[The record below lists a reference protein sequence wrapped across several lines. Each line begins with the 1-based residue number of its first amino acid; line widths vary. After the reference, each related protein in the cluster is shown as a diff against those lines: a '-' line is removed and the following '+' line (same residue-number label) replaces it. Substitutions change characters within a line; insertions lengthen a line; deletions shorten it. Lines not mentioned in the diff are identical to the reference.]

1 MYRYETLDRYLND
14 VSLNTSTPGG
24 GSVSALVGALSTS
37 MVSMSANFTLGKRK
51 FKDVEP
57 QIREILEKCRNDRE
71 ELLRLMEEDIE
82 AYKGVD
88 RAYAL
93 SISNEE
99 EKKQRTS
106 AIQSALEKATDVPL
120 RIVRCS
126 LGLLEYT
133 NGLVKIANPNLITDV
148 GVAGLLAN
156 AALKGAMLN
165 VETNLNCIQSKE
177 VVNTVKEEIEKT
189 LVRAEKLIDDIMKKV
204 KDGMVHK

>member
-1 MYRYETLDRYLND
+1 VYRYETLDRYLND

-37 MVSMSANFTLGKRK
+37 LASMSSNFTLGKRK

-57 QIREILEKCRNDRE
+57 KIREILEKCRNDRE

-82 AYKGVD
+82 AYNGVD

-93 SISNEE
+93 SKSNEE

-133 NGLVKIANPNLITDV
+133 NGLVKIVNPNLITDA

-156 AALKGAMLN
+156 AALRGAMLN
-165 VETNLNCIQSKE
+165 VEINLNSIKNKE
-177 VVNTVKEEIEKT
+177 IVNTIKEEIEKA
-189 LVRAEKLIDDIMKKV
+189 LVRAEILIDDIMKKV
-204 KDGMVHK
+204 KDIMNK

>member
-1 MYRYETLDRYLND
+1 MYTYETLDRYLKD

-204 KDGMVHK
+204 KDIMNK

>member
-93 SISNEE
+93 SKSNEE

-120 RIVRCS
+120 RIARCS
-126 LGLLEYT
+126 LGLLECT
-133 NGLVKIANPNLITDV
+133 NGLVKIANPNLVTDV

-156 AALKGAMLN
+156 AALRGAMLN
-165 VETNLNCIQSKE
+165 VEINLNSITNKE
-177 VVNTVKEEIEKT
+177 IVNTIKEEIENA
-189 LVRAEKLIDDIMKKV
+189 LVRAEILVDDIMKKV
-204 KDGMVHK
+204 KDIMNK

>member
-1 MYRYETLDRYLND
+1 PGSSAGELFRQACLQEREPDRVGDALGRARVRMPRY
-14 VSLNTSTPGG
+14 
-24 GSVSALVGALSTS
+24 
-37 MVSMSANFTLGKRK
+37 
-51 FKDVEP
+51 
-57 QIREILEKCRNDRE
+57 
-71 ELLRLMEEDIE
+71 
-82 AYKGVD
+82 
-88 RAYAL
+88 
-93 SISNEE
+93 NEE

-133 NGLVKIANPNLITDV
+133 NGLVKIANPNLVTDV

-165 VETNLNCIQSKE
+165 VEINLNCIQSKE

-189 LVRAEKLIDDIMKKV
+189 LVRAEKLIYDIMKKV
-204 KDGMVHK
+204 KDIMHK

>member
-14 VSLNTSTPGG
+14 VSLSTPTPGG

-51 FKDVEP
+51 FNEVEP

-71 ELLRLMEEDIE
+71 EFLRFMEEDIE
-82 AYKGVD
+82 AYNGVD
-88 RAYAL
+88 RAYSL
-93 SISNEE
+93 PKSNEE
-99 EKKQRTS
+99 EKKQRSS
-106 AIQSALEKATDVPL
+106 AIQSNLKKAIDVPL
-120 RIVRCS
+120 KIRRCS

-156 AALKGAMLN
+156 AALRGAMLN
-165 VETNLNCIQSKE
+165 VEINLKCIKNKE
-177 VVNTVKEEIEKT
+177 IVSTVKEEIDKT
-189 LVRAEKLIDDIMKKV
+189 MVRAEQLIDVIMNTVKDIMNK
-204 KDGMVHK
+204 